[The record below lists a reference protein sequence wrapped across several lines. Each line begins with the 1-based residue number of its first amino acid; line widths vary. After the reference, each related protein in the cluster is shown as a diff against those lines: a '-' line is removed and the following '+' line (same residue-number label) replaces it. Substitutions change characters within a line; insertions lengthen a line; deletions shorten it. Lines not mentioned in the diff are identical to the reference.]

1 MENSVQIRI
10 VKYDLVRGIRYNL
23 YKYLLLFGFVFACC
37 CIFATQIKSN
47 NSINEIK
54 LETGLMD
61 YLLNMFKG
69 TEIFNLASV
78 LKFPIQSIGLQII
91 IACIVGY
98 YPFDDIH
105 GYL

>member
-1 MENSVQIRI
+1 
-10 VKYDLVRGIRYNL
+10 
-23 YKYLLLFGFVFACC
+23 
-37 CIFATQIKSN
+37 
-47 NSINEIK
+47 
-54 LETGLMD
+54 MD

-69 TEIFNLASV
+69 TEIFNLASG